1 VKKLKNQVK
10 FYFPRELKT
19 YLFLII
25 SACIAIIF
33 INAFVMISDTAH
45 QIFRASTEHYPTLFL
60 ILTPLSFTLIIWGVK
75 KYLPYIAGSGIPQV
89 FAAFDSKH
97 KNKRHKLLGFKMA
110 IYKIIL
116 VSLATLIG
124 APVGLVG
131 PSVSIGSAVFY
142 GFVNY
147 INLKRKMLIHN
158 FIAVGGS
165 LGLVLMLNTPLAGIS
180 FALEEMARGIKKQNI
195 ALLVILITLSY
206 YLNQFFNP
214 AIYLTNLQ
222 VLLEINQL
230 LPLVLVVIICGLIGG
245 LFAKFNLIILD
256 KLITNN
262 KTQFIFIILIL
273 GSIITILNFLSKGLI
288 SGSGKAEILL
298 ILAGENLGVEFLIM
312 KIIAVFSSLISTIP
326 GGLFVPSISIGA
338 SFGDVITSFI
348 GFDSQFI
355 ILMSMVSYLAA
366 ITRTPI
372 TASLV
377 VLEIT
382 TTLNLLPIALIVAFI
397 SNYISKFIQPKPFYF
412 ALAEKF
418 S

>member
-1 VKKLKNQVK
+1 
-10 FYFPRELKT
+10 
-19 YLFLII
+19 
-25 SACIAIIF
+25 
-33 INAFVMISDTAH
+33 
-45 QIFRASTEHYPTLFL
+45 
-60 ILTPLSFTLIIWGVK
+60 
-75 KYLPYIAGSGIPQV
+75 
-89 FAAFDSKH
+89 
-97 KNKRHKLLGFKMA
+97 
-110 IYKIIL
+110 
-116 VSLATLIG
+116 
-124 APVGLVG
+124 
-131 PSVSIGSAVFY
+131 
-142 GFVNY
+142 
-147 INLKRKMLIHN
+147 MLIHN

-273 GSIITILNFLSKGLI
+273 GSIIAILNFLSKGLI
-288 SGSGKAEILL
+288 SGSSKAEILL